1 LKAILA
7 LLLTGKIGQVIT
19 SGGSMLLSVFAY
31 AWVYGWNYAVGI
43 VAMLFAHESGHYIAA
58 KTRGMNVGAPTFI
71 PFVGAWI
78 ELKDQ
83 PMDAETEA
91 FVGIAGPMLG
101 SAAAF
106 ICYMLGRNY
115 GSNLLLAISY
125 SGFVLNLFNLIPI
138 TPLDGG
144 RIVAAISP
152 KIWILGAPLL
162 IGLFVWKPSPLLL
175 LIAFLAAPQIWSI
188 LRNKAVLSSRYYQ
201 TPLSVR
207 LQYTAQYLL
216 LACFLAVMA
225 YEVHEGLR
233 NTH

>member
-1 LKAILA
+1 MKAILA
-7 LLLTGKIGQVIT
+7 LLLAGKLGQVIT
-19 SGGSMLLSVFAY
+19 SGGSMLLSVFVY
-31 AWVYGWNYAVGI
+31 AWVYGWSYAVGI
-43 VAMLFAHESGHYIAA
+43 VAMLFAHEGGHYIAA
-58 KTRGMNVGAPTFI
+58 KQRGLKVGAPTFI

-91 FVGIAGPMLG
+91 FVGIAGPMVG

-106 ICYMLGRNY
+106 VCYAFGRNM
-115 GSNLLLAISY
+115 GSNSLLAIAY
-125 SGFVLNLFNLIPI
+125 VGFVLNLFNLIPVS
-138 TPLDGG
+138 PLDGG

-152 KIWILGAPLL
+152 KIWILGIPLL

-175 LIAFLAAPQIWSI
+175 LIVVVAIPHVWGI
-188 LRNKAVLSSRYYQ
+188 LRNKNVLDSRYYQ
-201 TPLSVR
+201 TPTHIR

-225 YEVHEGLR
+225 FDVHQGLKSS
-233 NTH
+233 